1 MLFFRQP
8 IFQVAPNSLTVSS
21 TRLMNP
27 LRAASVQFQHLPGDK
42 DANLAT
48 IRSFAAQ
55 AAAEQ
60 VDLLVFPEMCIT
72 GYWHVRNLA
81 REEIDDLAEPVPDG
95 PSIKALL
102 SLASEHGMTIGAGLI
117 ERGNDGR
124 LYNAYAVAM
133 PDGRTVCHRK
143 LHTFISE
150 HMDSGSDYTVFDLP
164 DGTKAG
170 ILICYDC
177 NIGENVRSTA
187 LRGAEVLLAP
197 HQTGGCDTPSP
208 RCMGAIDL
216 ELWKNRKEN
225 SEAIEVEFKGP
236 KGREWLMKWL
246 PARAHDNGIFL
257 VFSNG
262 VGQDDNEVRTG
273 NAMILDPYGDVLA
286 ETWKAGNDM
295 VVADLDAAVRKMC
308 TGVRWIRSRRPE
320 LYQQLTESTGRERDT
335 RHVRFS
341 REDEE

>member
-1 MLFFRQP
+1 
-8 IFQVAPNSLTVSS
+8 
-21 TRLMNP
+21 
-27 LRAASVQFQHLPGDK
+27 
-42 DANLAT
+42 
-48 IRSFAAQ
+48 
-55 AAAEQ
+55 
-60 VDLLVFPEMCIT
+60 
-72 GYWHVRNLA
+72 
-81 REEIDDLAEPVPDG
+81 
-95 PSIKALL
+95 
-102 SLASEHGMTIGAGLI
+102 MTIGAGLI
-117 ERGNDGR
+117 ERGDDGR
-124 LYNAYAVAM
+124 LYNAYVVAM

-150 HMDSGSDYTVFDLP
+150 HMDSGSEYTVFDLP

-177 NIGENVRSTA
+177 NIGENVRATA

-216 ELWKNRKEN
+216 ELWKNREDN
-225 SEAIEVEFKGP
+225 PEAIEAEFKGP

-257 VFSNG
+257 IFSNG

-286 ETWKAGNDM
+286 ETWKAGDDM
-295 VVADLDAAVRKMC
+295 VVADLDPAVRKMC

-320 LYQQLTESTGRERDT
+320 LYGELSESTGRERDT

-341 REDEE
+341 REDEG